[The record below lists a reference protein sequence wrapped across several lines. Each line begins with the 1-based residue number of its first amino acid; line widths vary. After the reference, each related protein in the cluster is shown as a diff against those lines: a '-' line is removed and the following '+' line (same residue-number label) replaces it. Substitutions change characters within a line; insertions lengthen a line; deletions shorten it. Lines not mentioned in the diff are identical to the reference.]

1 MCSLPFQVVALAP
14 DKLKGLGQR
23 KLHVKP
29 IADIDENVS
38 CIGAVSCHM
47 RVSRMRL
54 GFCGG
59 DGQGGWDLGE
69 EVTWH
74 EPYKGGWPP
83 PPLTPEPGRKNG
95 SQDPP
100 ES

>member
-29 IADIDENVS
+29 IADIDENMS

-54 GFCGG
+54 GCCGR
-59 DGQGGWDLGE
+59 DGQGVGDLGE
-69 EVTWH
+69 EVAWH
-74 EPYKGGWPP
+74 GQYEGWPP
-83 PPLTPEPGRKNG
+83 QPLTPEPGRKNG